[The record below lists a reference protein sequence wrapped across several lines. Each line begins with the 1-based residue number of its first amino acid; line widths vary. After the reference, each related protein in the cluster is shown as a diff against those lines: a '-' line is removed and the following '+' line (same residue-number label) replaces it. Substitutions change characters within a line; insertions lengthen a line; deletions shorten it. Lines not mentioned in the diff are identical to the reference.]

1 MRVSVTVWVPVG
13 VRLCMCAAVHVCRLW
28 LRGPVMPPHLLK
40 AVATAYSLPVP
51 QILGSAWTTH
61 LASQPLI
68 PSSPPYHPLSGMIRA
83 QNGAFSQI
91 THSDVFPSNP
101 ELFPFAGSLLS
112 LCSSVAPC
120 GGPQATAPSGL
131 FPTHPCPTVPW
142 LHLSGRIE
150 TLLEPASLP
159 TRAVE
164 SMRTAGRCA
173 GWRPSMFQVP
183 ASAEASPC

>member
-68 PSSPPYHPLSGMIRA
+68 PSSPPHHPLSGMIRA
-83 QNGAFSQI
+83 QNRAFSQI
-91 THSDVFPSNP
+91 THSDVFPSNLSSSHSLARSFP
-101 ELFPFAGSLLS
+101 SAAVWHLVGAPRPQPTLVSFRHTHVPLFLGCTCLAELKPCLNLL
-112 LCSSVAPC
+112 L
-120 GGPQATAPSGL
+120 
-131 FPTHPCPTVPW
+131 HPPVQ
-142 LHLSGRIE
+142 LS
-150 TLLEPASLP
+150 P
-159 TRAVE
+159 
-164 SMRTAGRCA
+164 
-173 GWRPSMFQVP
+173 
-183 ASAEASPC
+183 